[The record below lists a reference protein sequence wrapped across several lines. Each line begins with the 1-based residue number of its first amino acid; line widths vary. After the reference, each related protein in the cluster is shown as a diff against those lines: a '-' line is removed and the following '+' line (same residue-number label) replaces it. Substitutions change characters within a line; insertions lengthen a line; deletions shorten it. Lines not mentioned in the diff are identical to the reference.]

1 MLRYLD
7 LPLVS
12 QLENSESHKRTTFT
26 TRNYNVFLHC
36 KQLQKKCI
44 SLEKCKNV
52 MNFVSHV
59 QHQYIR
65 QAASR

>member
-12 QLENSESHKRTTFT
+12 QLENSEFHKRTTFT

-36 KQLQKKCI
+36 KQLQK
-44 SLEKCKNV
+44 SAFHWKN
-52 MNFVSHV
+52 
-59 QHQYIR
+59 
-65 QAASR
+65 AKT